1 MKEIMNRAS
10 TPIPSQKISFDIP
23 QAKVLK
29 LENGL
34 QVYYIWKEKLPI
46 VQTVIISS
54 TGSVNDPEDK
64 RGLAFLTSL
73 LIDEGAGEF
82 DALQLNN
89 ELEKL
94 GTITSI
100 SANHDTFSFSILSL
114 KENFERSFELLSK
127 IILEPRFDEK
137 DFARE
142 KKKMLDKIL
151 QLKDEPSFIASS
163 AFEKRL
169 FQDAPYAYPEIGF
182 EQTASQ
188 IGNDDVINFYT
199 RNFRETNFTAIVVGN
214 ITEDEIVKLFN
225 SYFDKL
231 KSKDDRKNSILI
243 SAHDRS
249 KIYFIDK
256 KDSAQSEIRIGHL
269 TKKRDADD
277 FYAARIMNTILG
289 GQFSSRINLNLREK
303 RGLTYG
309 AGSSI
314 NYFKHAGYFE
324 VSTAVNIKDTGEAV
338 SEILKEMKSI
348 REIISDEEIEFAK
361 SYLIKQFPSKFETYT
376 QTAKNI
382 VPLIVH
388 NLPIDYYNNYE
399 NSIERVSSDE
409 INKAALEYV
418 RQDESTIVVVGDKSE
433 VITQLKSLAGM
444 EPEELDIY
452 GNLL

>member
-1 MKEIMNRAS
+1 MTESMNRLSA
-10 TPIPSQKISFDIP
+10 PIPSQNISFDIP
-23 QAKVLK
+23 QIKVLN
-29 LENGL
+29 LDNGL
-34 QVYYIWKEKLPI
+34 QVYYIRKEKLPI

-54 TGSVNDPEDK
+54 TGSVYDPEDK

-73 LIDEGAGEF
+73 LIDEGAGEY

-89 ELEKL
+89 EIEKL
-94 GTITSI
+94 GTVSSI

-127 IILEPRFDEK
+127 IILEPRFEEK

-182 EQTASQ
+182 EHTASQ
-188 IGNDDVINFYT
+188 IGNDDVINFYK
-199 RNFRETNFTAIVVGN
+199 RNFRESNFTAIVVGN
-214 ITEDEIVKLFN
+214 ITEDELVKLFN
-225 SYFDKL
+225 KYFGKL
-231 KSKDDRKNSILI
+231 RSIDERNNSII
-243 SAHDRS
+243 IPSYD
-249 KIYFIDK
+249 KTKVYFVDK

-269 TKKRDADD
+269 TKKRDTDD

-324 VSTAVNIKDTGEAV
+324 VSTAVDIKNTGEAI
-338 SEILKEMKSI
+338 SEILNELNLI
-348 REIISDEEIEFAK
+348 REKISDDEIEFAK

-376 QTAKNI
+376 QTTKNI
-382 VPLIVH
+382 APLIVH
-388 NLPIDYYNNYE
+388 NLPVDYYNNYE
-399 NSIERVSSDE
+399 KSIEQVTRDE
-409 INKAALEYV
+409 INQAALEYV
-418 RQDESTIVVVGDKSE
+418 KPDETTIVVVGNRSE
-433 VITQLKSLAGM
+433 VITQLKGFAGID
-444 EPEELDIY
+444 PVELDIY
-452 GNLL
+452 GNPL

>member
-1 MKEIMNRAS
+1 MNRSSA
-10 TPIPSQKISFDIP
+10 PIPSQNISFDIP
-23 QAKVLK
+23 QIKVLN
-29 LENGL
+29 LDNGL
-34 QVYYIWKEKLPI
+34 QVYYIRKEKLPI
-46 VQTVIISS
+46 IQTVIISS
-54 TGSVNDPEDK
+54 TGSVYDPEDK

-73 LIDEGAGEF
+73 LIDEGAGEY

-89 ELEKL
+89 EIEKL
-94 GTITSI
+94 GTVSSI

-127 IILEPRFDEK
+127 IILDPRFEEK
-137 DFARE
+137 DFTRE

-169 FQDAPYAYPEIGF
+169 FQNAPYAYPEIGF
-182 EQTASQ
+182 ENTASQ
-188 IGNDDVINFYT
+188 IGNDDVIDFYK
-199 RNFRETNFTAIVVGN
+199 RKFRESNFTAIVVGN
-214 ITEDEIVKLFN
+214 ITEEEIIILFN
-225 SYFDKL
+225 KYFGIL
-231 KSKDDRKNSILI
+231 KSENDRNNSILI
-243 SAHDRS
+243 PVQDKT
-249 KIYFIDK
+249 KIYFVDK

-324 VSTAVNIKDTGEAV
+324 VSTAVDIKNTGEAI
-338 SEILKEMKSI
+338 SEILNELNLI
-348 REIISDEEIEFAK
+348 REKISDEEIEFAK

-376 QTAKNI
+376 QTTKNI
-382 VPLIVH
+382 APLIVH
-388 NLPIDYYNNYE
+388 KLPVDYYNNYE
-399 NSIERVSSDE
+399 KSIESVTSDE
-409 INKAALEYV
+409 INQATFEYV
-418 RQDESTIVVVGDKSE
+418 KPDCSTIVVVGDRSE
-433 VITQLKSLAGM
+433 VITQLKGLSGID
-444 EPEELDIY
+444 PVELDIY
-452 GNLL
+452 GNPL